1 MQLFKRKSNIKFWLL
16 ALLIVPFFL
25 WWLCDAKRDLLWQLV
40 EPAYHEETMIW
51 LWMSKET
58 VWKNVFKWTT
68 EVGVDVY
75 LEKRVVI
82 DENGN
87 PKCRFGECTNGC
99 EKIKPDLVN
108 ESSCKRQWKYE
119 TVEVGLGAGYEQQPS
134 LIVKVT
140 RMLLILTIVL
150 SVTMI
155 LYNGMMYIVKT
166 WQWKEGKDVLKNI
179 AYIIIWILIALFSV
193 LIIRIIQSIPSTLAD
208 ENELQ
213 ANGYGLDK
221 AALSQNNKWKS
232 WRTTIA
238 TATF

>member
-1 MQLFKRKSNIKFWLL
+1 MHLFKWKNNIKIWLL

-25 WWLCDAKRDLLWQLV
+25 WCFCDAKRDLLWQLV
-40 EPAYHEETMIW
+40 QPAYHEETIIW
-51 LWMSKET
+51 LWVSKET
-58 VWKNVFKWTT
+58 VWSKVFKWTT

-75 LEKRVVI
+75 LEKRIVT
-82 DENGN
+82 DENGK
-87 PKCRFGECTNGC
+87 PVCRFTWCTELC
-99 EKIKPDLVN
+99 LKKEEDL
-108 ESSCKRQWKYE
+108 SSGDRLLCKRQWKYE
-119 TVEVGLGAGYEQQPS
+119 SVEVGLEAGVEKQPS

-166 WQWKEGKDVLKNI
+166 WQWKEGKDALKNI

-208 ENELQ
+208 KNELE
-213 ANGYGLDK
+213 ANGYELDK

-232 WRTTIA
+232 WRGTIA
-238 TATF
+238 TF